1 MNKEEAEKKIT
12 HLAEELNKHNYNYYV
27 LSQPII
33 SDIEFDELLKELE
46 SLEKQFPELISPD
59 SPTQRIG
66 SDLTKEFKQVVHKY
80 PMLSLS
86 NTYSKEEVEEFE
98 IRAKKTIGNDIE
110 YVCELKFDGVAIG
123 LTYKNGK
130 LTQAVTRGD
139 GVKGDDVT
147 ANIRTIKSIPLQLH
161 GNDFP
166 EEFEIRGEVIMPL
179 KSFNN
184 LNEERAANNEQLF
197 ANPRNAAAGSLK
209 MQDPRSV
216 AKRNLDCYLYFLNGE
231 KLPAATHYD
240 NLMLAKSWGFRI
252 SKYIAK
258 CKSIDEIFDFINEID
273 HQKDKLEFNID
284 GVVIKVNSVQ
294 HQKLLGFTAKSPR
307 WAIAYKFKA
316 EQMATKLLKIIY
328 NVGRTGAVSPVAI
341 LNPIPL
347 AGTIVKRATLHN
359 ADQIKKLD
367 IRKDDTVFV
376 EKGGEIIPKIISV
389 DLSKRPSDSKPTE
402 YLTICPECGTALV
415 RQEDE
420 AIYFCPN
427 YKACPPQ
434 IKGRIEHFIS
444 RRAMD
449 IDSLG
454 EGKVEMLYDNGLV
467 KDPSDLYYLSYEN
480 LFKLQKEFKAED
492 GNKSRIISFQEKTA
506 NNILKGIEASKK
518 IPFERVLYALG
529 IRYVGETV
537 AKRIAYHHK
546 NIESVINANIDE
558 LKEADEVGEV
568 IAESVVSW
576 FKDADNMRIIE
587 RLKEK
592 GVQFE
597 LKTQNTKFKT
607 NILEG
612 KSFVISGVLTQFS
625 RDDLKK
631 MIEENGGRN
640 SGSVSSKTNYIIA
653 GSDMGPSKLKKAEKL
668 GITIISENEFLGMI
682 K

>member
-1 MNKEEAEKKIT
+1 MI
-12 HLAEELNKHNYNYYV
+12 
-27 LSQPII
+27 
-33 SDIEFDELLKELE
+33 
-46 SLEKQFPELISPD
+46 
-59 SPTQRIG
+59 
-66 SDLTKEFKQVVHKY
+66 
-80 PMLSLS
+80 
-86 NTYSKEEVEEFE
+86 
-98 IRAKKTIGNDIE
+98 
-110 YVCELKFDGVAIG
+110 
-123 LTYKNGK
+123 
-130 LTQAVTRGD
+130 
-139 GVKGDDVT
+139 
-147 ANIRTIKSIPLQLH
+147 
-161 GNDFP
+161 
-166 EEFEIRGEVIMPL
+166 
-179 KSFNN
+179 
-184 LNEERAANNEQLF
+184 
-197 ANPRNAAAGSLK
+197 
-209 MQDPRSV
+209 
-216 AKRNLDCYLYFLNGE
+216 
-231 KLPAATHYD
+231 
-240 NLMLAKSWGFRI
+240 
-252 SKYIAK
+252 
-258 CKSIDEIFDFINEID
+258 
-273 HQKDKLEFNID
+273 
-284 GVVIKVNSVQ
+284 
-294 HQKLLGFTAKSPR
+294 
-307 WAIAYKFKA
+307 
-316 EQMATKLLKIIY
+316 
-328 NVGRTGAVSPVAI
+328 
-341 LNPIPL
+341 
-347 AGTIVKRATLHN
+347 
-359 ADQIKKLD
+359 
-367 IRKDDTVFV
+367 
-376 EKGGEIIPKIISV
+376 
-389 DLSKRPSDSKPTE
+389 
-402 YLTICPECGTALV
+402 
-415 RQEDE
+415 
-420 AIYFCPN
+420 
-427 YKACPPQ
+427 
-434 IKGRIEHFIS
+434 
-444 RRAMD
+444 
-449 IDSLG
+449 
-454 EGKVEMLYDNGLV
+454 LV